1 MMEGPWIVLSFCCL
15 CHLCVAQTY
24 RPQIANPK
32 FATNNPTLST
42 IVLEKPFCVFDYL
55 MSKGASYEI
64 YLYVTVD
71 SARPSRLYITDNSN
85 KALNATFQETNG
97 GQNGSYKAVAINV
110 PNCASLP
117 KLSDAADATKVS
129 DVLAQYL
136 IRVGDDTHCLYDPN
150 NLEDCNPPLSEDTA
164 YRFKYV
170 LVDQA
175 TGVVKDQTLWSHPI
189 KTRKLMQPSTI
200 DTWPGRRSGGMIVIT
215 SILSVLMFVVVGG
228 FLVAV
233 LLAAVMISEENATE
247 TRYVS
252 QTTHQYIP
260 RPQETIEPET

>member
-15 CHLCVAQTY
+15 CHLCV
-24 RPQIANPK
+24 
-32 FATNNPTLST
+32 
-42 IVLEKPFCVFDYL
+42 
-55 MSKGASYEI
+55 
-64 YLYVTVD
+64 
-71 SARPSRLYITDNSN
+71 ARPSRLYITDNSN

-200 DTWPGRRSGGMIVIT
+200 DTWPGRRKGGMIVIT
-215 SILSVLMFVVVGG
+215 SILSVLMFV
-228 FLVAV
+228 
-233 LLAAVMISEENATE
+233 
-247 TRYVS
+247 
-252 QTTHQYIP
+252 
-260 RPQETIEPET
+260 